1 MASIH
6 ESGSQNVIPNLGDF
20 LFARKPGDS
29 IYKSINIHYN
39 LFFVCAELRVVI
51 ANDIIV

>member
-6 ESGSQNVIPNLGDF
+6 KSGSQNVIPNLGDF
-20 LFARKPGDS
+20 LFAREPDDS

-39 LFFVCAELRVVI
+39 LFLVCAELRVVI
-51 ANDIIV
+51 ADDIIV